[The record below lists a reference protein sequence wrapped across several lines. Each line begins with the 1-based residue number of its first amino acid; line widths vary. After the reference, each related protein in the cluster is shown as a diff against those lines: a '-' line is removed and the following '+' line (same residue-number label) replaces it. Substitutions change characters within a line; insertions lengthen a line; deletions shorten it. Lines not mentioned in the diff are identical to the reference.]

1 MNKKTSMEEEKEE
14 FAEKHSNSSSHLYLE
29 AKNNNNNIISKQ
41 KSSTIQFYIIIIA
54 IFFIIYYLFFSSKG
68 SQKTNQTNIK
78 YNVLVGD
85 IGGTHIRFRLLKMS
99 KNAEDSIDT
108 IDTTKLKTADF
119 PSMESAFVHYLKSA
133 EKNYPQIAII
143 GVPGPVQD
151 NTIIKLS
158 NIPHW
163 KSESGDELSKKL
175 NIKKFLFLNDFAC
188 NSYGIQTKLKL
199 GEDYIIIN
207 KGEKKENGPM
217 GVIGPGTGLGMGYLL
232 KDKKNKY
239 YTIGNSEGGHQNF
252 SRKNKIFFELAEFV
266 KNEYNLEHVTIENIC
281 SGQGMVPL
289 YKFLLKKEQEQ
300 GININ
305 DIDREKILAEKVDKF
320 NDYKDKKTR
329 DILSNEITQK
339 GVKNECHLSR
349 KVIELF
355 IQVLAD
361 TASDLALLTLPT
373 GGIYLLGGISVAIE
387 PFMKQSDVF
396 MKYFIDKDHSFM
408 LQNFPVYLIKND
420 NIGMLGAAEAAR
432 RLLEED

>member
-1 MNKKTSMEEEKEE
+1 MNKKSSMEEEKEE
-14 FAEKHSNSSSHLYLE
+14 LGEKRLNSNSHLYLE
-29 AKNNNNNIISKQ
+29 TKNKNIISNQ
-41 KSSTIQFYIIIIA
+41 KSNTIQFYIIIIV
-54 IFFIIYYLFFSSKG
+54 IFFLIYYIFFSSKG
-68 SQKTNQTNIK
+68 NNK

-99 KNAEDSIDT
+99 KKEGDPIET

-119 PSMESAFVHYLKSA
+119 ESMEKAFLHYLKLVGD
-133 EKNYPQIAII
+133 NYPQIAVI
-143 GVPGPVQD
+143 GIAGPVQD
-151 NTIIKLS
+151 NTIMKLT

-163 KSESGDELSKKL
+163 KSVSGEELGKKL

-199 GEDYIIIN
+199 GEDYIVIN
-207 KGEKKENGPM
+207 EGQKNKEGPI

-266 KNEYNLEHVTIENIC
+266 KSEYNLEHVTIENIC

-289 YKFLLKKEQEQ
+289 YKFLLKKEQEN

-305 DIDREKILAEKVDKF
+305 NIDREESLAKKVDIF
-320 NDYKDKKTR
+320 NNYADKKTR
-329 DILSNEITQK
+329 DKLSNEITIK

-349 KVIELF
+349 KVVELF
-355 IQVLAD
+355 IEILAD
-361 TASDLALLTLPT
+361 TASDLALLTLPS
-373 GGIYLLGGISVAIE
+373 GGIYLLGGISITIE
-387 PFMKQSDVF
+387 PFMKESNLF
-396 MKYFIDKDHSFM
+396 MKYFVDKDHSFM
-408 LQNFPVYLIKND
+408 LKNFPVYLIKND
-420 NIGMLGAAEAAR
+420 NIGMIGATEAAR
-432 RLLEED
+432 RIIEDE